1 MLQDNISV
9 IGSFYKIMRRAVI
22 ITLVLLVHF
31 ATFAQKGGES
41 TYSFLGL
48 TNSARVAA
56 LGGEAVSLMDDDIN
70 LVFHNPALLSP
81 GMHNN
86 LNLNYVDYFAGVN
99 FGYASYGYHL
109 EDIGNF
115 AAGMH
120 YVNYGTFD
128 RTDEYGENQGTFRAS
143 EYALNLV
150 YSRAIIDTFLIVGVN
165 MKPIYSSLEGYSS
178 LGLAFDVGLI
188 YNNPGSLTTLGFV
201 AKNMGMQITTYTG
214 IREKLP
220 FELQVGITQGLAHA
234 PFRFN
239 ILYQNLERW
248 DLTYETK
255 ESNDYTTIGQ
265 EAEVGGFDVFGDKLM
280 RHMVFGLEFL
290 LGENFHADLG
300 YNYKRRQEMKVTA
313 KPGMVGFSWGFG
325 FRISKFHIAYGRSS
339 YHLAGGTNHFSLT
352 TNLSSFYRKQ

>member
-1 MLQDNISV
+1 MAIR
-9 IGSFYKIMRRAVI
+9 SFYKLMRKGVFIA
-22 ITLVLLVHF
+22 LALLVHMIV
-31 ATFAQKGGES
+31 FAQKGGES

-56 LGGEAVSLMDDDIN
+56 LGGEAVALMDDDIN
-70 LVFHNPALLSP
+70 LVFHNPALLSA

-86 LNLNYVDYFAGVN
+86 LNLNYVDYFTGVN
-99 FGYASYGYHL
+99 FGYASYAYHL

-128 RTDEYGENQGTFRAS
+128 RTDEFGENQGTFRAS

-150 YSRAIIDTFLIVGVN
+150 YSRSILDSLFTVGIN
-165 MKPIYSSLEGYSS
+165 MKPIYSSLESYSS
-178 LGLAFDVGLI
+178 LGLAFDAGII
-188 YNNPGSLTTLGFV
+188 YHNSKSLTTLGFV
-201 AKNMGMQITTYTG
+201 AKNMGFQITTYTG
-214 IREKLP
+214 VRENLP
-220 FELQVGITQGLAHA
+220 FELQAGITQGLAHA

-239 ILYQNLERW
+239 IIYQNLERW
-248 DLTYETK
+248 DLTYEKK
-255 ESNDYTTIGQ
+255 ENYDFNSIGA
-265 EAEVGGFDVFGDKLM
+265 EAEASGFDVFGDKLM
-280 RHMVFGLEFL
+280 RHLVFGLEFL
-290 LGENFHADLG
+290 LGENVHIDLG

-313 KPGMVGFSWGFG
+313 KPGMVGFSYGFG

>member
-1 MLQDNISV
+1 MV
-9 IGSFYKIMRRAVI
+9 IWPFYKTMRKGVI
-22 ITLVLLVHF
+22 ILLTLLIPMV
-31 ATFAQKGGES
+31 TFAQKGGES

-56 LGGEAVSLMDDDIN
+56 LGGESVSLMDDDIN

-99 FGYASYGYHL
+99 FGYASYGYHK
-109 EDIGNF
+109 EGIGSF

-128 RTDEYGENQGTFRAS
+128 RTDELGENLGSFRAA

-150 YSRAIIDTFLIVGVN
+150 YARTLIDTFLTVGVN
-165 MKPIYSSLEGYSS
+165 MKPIYSSLESYSS
-178 LGLAFDVGLI
+178 LGLAFDVGLS
-188 YNNPGSLTTLGFV
+188 YNNPSTHTTIGFV
-201 AKNMGMQITTYTG
+201 VKNMGLQITSYTG

-220 FELQVGITQGLAHA
+220 FELQAGITQGLAHA
-234 PFRFN
+234 PFRFS
-239 ILYQNLERW
+239 IMYQNLERW
-248 DLTYETK
+248 DLTYEV
-255 ESNDYTTIGQ
+255 EDSDNNSSLG
-265 EAEVGGFDVFGDKLM
+265 EGVEVGGFDIFGDRLM
-280 RHMVFGLEFL
+280 RHLVFGVELL
-290 LGENFHADLG
+290 LGENFHFDLG

-313 KPGMVGFSWGFG
+313 RPGTVGFSWGFG
-325 FRISKFHIAYGRSS
+325 FRVSKFHISYGRSS

-352 TNLSSFYRKQ
+352 TSLSDFYR

>member
-1 MLQDNISV
+1 
-9 IGSFYKIMRRAVI
+9 MRKGL
-22 ITLVLLVHF
+22 ITLTVLMLSLG
-31 ATFAQKGGES
+31 TFAQKGGES

-70 LVFHNPALLSP
+70 LVFHNPALLTS

-86 LNLNYVDYFAGVN
+86 LNLNYINYFAGVN
-99 FGYASYGYHL
+99 FGYASYAYAL
-109 EDIGNF
+109 EDVGNF

-120 YVNYGTFD
+120 YINYGTFD
-128 RTDEYGENQGTFRAS
+128 RTDEYGVNQGTFRAS

-150 YSRAIIDTFLIVGVN
+150 YSRALIDTFLTVGVN
-165 MKPIYSSLEGYSS
+165 MKPIYSSFESYASF
-178 LGLAFDVGLI
+178 GLAFDIGII
-188 YNNPGSLTTLGFV
+188 YHNPRTLTSLGFV
-201 AKNMGMQITTYTG
+201 SKNMGLQLSTYSGT
-214 IREKLP
+214 RENLP
-220 FELQVGITQGLAHA
+220 FELQAGITQGLAHA
-234 PFRFN
+234 PFRFS
-239 ILYQNLERW
+239 IIYQNLERW
-248 DLTYETK
+248 DLTYTTED
-255 ESNDYTTIGQ
+255 SNDFTNTGE

-280 RHMVFGLEFL
+280 RHLVFGLEFL
-290 LGENFHADLG
+290 LGENVHIDLG
-300 YNYKRRQEMKVTA
+300 YNYKRRQEMKVSA